1 MFGHSGDTEVL
12 RSEDAQTMSA
22 MNSMARKSIRVAT
35 CTLMRT
41 FCSPEFSQR
50 HVRPG
55 EEIYSACVFALAFP
69 AAHKFFFLLGS

>member
-1 MFGHSGDTEVL
+1 MFGRSGDTEDL
-12 RSEDAQTMSA
+12 KSKDAQTMGA
-22 MNSMARKSIRVAT
+22 VNSVARKSIHVAA

-55 EEIYSACVFALAFP
+55 EEIYRARVFALAFP

>member
-12 RSEDAQTMSA
+12 RSEDAQTIGA
-22 MNSMARKSIRVAT
+22 MNSMARKSIHVAT
-35 CTLMRT
+35 RTLMRA

-55 EEIYSACVFALAFP
+55 EEIYRACVFALAFP